1 MRKYLFLLCLSFWL
15 ASCTKETEIVPGNS
29 APPDPTL
36 TESVY
41 RQYINRTYILVHGN
55 EPDSLQS
62 EIALNYLR
70 ADNFSES
77 IRRVFL
83 DTLFSNAAYRW
94 QVFNTARVDLLN
106 NTDTAEFRSQWL
118 LFSFLLQDSAYVT
131 VWPVLQMEVNRLQEL
146 IDAGPSYLNGTIDI
160 RELHRRMINNW
171 FYDQINMGSLNF
183 VNASF
188 FQFLNRYP
196 VLQEQSSG
204 VSMVDGNFAILFL
217 VSGSSKDDYLDI
229 LMNSGDYAEGAVIH
243 FYRRYLQRDPGS
255 VEMNAASQK
264 FLLSGNYE
272 QIQIDILAGDEFAGI

>member
-1 MRKYLFLLCLSFWL
+1 VRKYLFLLSFSCIV
-15 ASCTKETEIVPGNS
+15 ASCTKETEVIPGNS
-29 APPDPTL
+29 PPPDLTL

-41 RQYINRTYILVHGN
+41 RQFINRTYILVHGN

-62 EIALNYLR
+62 EIALNYLK

-83 DTLFSNAAYRW
+83 DTLFNDPAYRW
-94 QVFNTARVDLLN
+94 QVFNTSRVDLLN

-118 LFSFLLQDSAYVT
+118 LFSFLLQDSTYIT
-131 VWPVLQMEVNRLQEL
+131 VWPVLQIEVNRLQEL
-146 IDAGPSYLNGTIDI
+146 IDAGPFYLNGTIDI

-217 VSGSSKDDYLDI
+217 VSGSSKDDYLNI
-229 LMNSGDYAEGAVIH
+229 LMNSGDYAEGAVVNL
-243 FYRRYLQRDPGS
+243 YRRYLQRDPGS
-255 VEMNAASQK
+255 VEMNAATQQ
-264 FLLSGNYE
+264 FLLNGNYE
-272 QIQIDILAGDEFAGI
+272 QIQIDILASDEFAGI